1 MSEQEKAKRIEEHL
15 PSLESIIDEYR
26 AQGKTLTAEEAEAVR
41 EQLRKDLASGHIE
54 AMESVLGDNLLDK
67 IVGGAG
73 GNCWPT
79 GVPTPTP
86 TPTPGPY
93 TYGPRV

>member
-86 TPTPGPY
+86 TPTPTY
-93 TYGPRV
+93 YEYGPR